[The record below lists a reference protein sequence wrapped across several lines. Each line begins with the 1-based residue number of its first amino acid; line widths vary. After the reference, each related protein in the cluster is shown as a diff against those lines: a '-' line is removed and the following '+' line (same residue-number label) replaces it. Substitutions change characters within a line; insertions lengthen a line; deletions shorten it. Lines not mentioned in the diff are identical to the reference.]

1 MPSRTSILETINK
14 VTASPPKLKPKLT
27 IGFFSKILF
36 DIKTTFKEHP
46 YLSSGC
52 VLGVAFGVLSLLKG
66 RIARRAKGFL
76 RAGDDSKA
84 PLLGATSSSSGKKD

>member
-1 MPSRTSILETINK
+1 VPSRTSNLETNNK

-46 YLSSGC
+46 YLSAGC
-52 VLGVAFGVLSLLKG
+52 VLGVAFGALSLLKG
-66 RIARRAKGFL
+66 RIARRAKGD
-76 RAGDDSKA
+76 AKA